1 MTAGEETLAA
11 DQTLAAEQ
19 TLASLFTGHRSHLVG
34 VAYRLTGSV
43 ADAEDAVQE
52 AWLRLT
58 GLGEQARAG
67 IRDLRGWLTTV
78 VGRICLDRLRS
89 AAVRRERYVGQ
100 WLPEPLVT
108 SGEDDP
114 LDAVVRDDGV
124 RMAALV
130 VLDRLTPEQRVAF
143 VLHDAF
149 DVPFAEIADTLG
161 CTVATARQHA
171 SRGRRAAAEAEPPPR
186 VALAEQ
192 REVLER
198 FLQALAS
205 GDVDAV
211 IGLLHPDV
219 VLVGDGGG
227 KAKTA
232 INVVSG
238 PDKVARLLFGLL
250 RKYDGATAAGQP
262 ALVNGDLG
270 LVFPARGELT
280 PRVSAVV
287 VRDGMVAAVY
297 DVSNPDKLGHVP
309 FPQTPQ
315 DNAQGA

>member
-1 MTAGEETLAA
+1 MTAGEETPA
-11 DQTLAAEQ
+11 AAEQ
-19 TLASLFTGHRSHLVG
+19 TLASTFTGHRSHLVG

-58 GLGEQARAG
+58 GLSAEAQAG

-100 WLPEPLVT
+100 WLPEPLIT

-149 DVPFAEIADTLG
+149 DVPFAEIADALG

-186 VALAEQ
+186 VALEEQ
-192 REVLER
+192 RELLER
-198 FLQALAS
+198 FLEALAS
-205 GDVDAV
+205 GDVEAV
-211 IGLLHPDV
+211 VGLLHPDV
-219 VLVGDGGG
+219 VFVGDAGG
-227 KAKTA
+227 KTRTA
-232 INVVSG
+232 VNVVSG
-238 PDKVARLLFGLL
+238 REKVARFLFGLL
-250 RKYDGATAAGQP
+250 RKYGGAPTGLP
-262 ALVNGDLG
+262 VLVNGDLG
-270 LVFPARGELT
+270 LLFPAQGEVAA
-280 PRVSAVV
+280 RVSAFA
-287 VRDGMVAAVY
+287 VRDGVVAGVY
-297 DVSNPDKLGHVP
+297 DMANPDKLGHVP
-309 FPQTPQ
+309 FPE
-315 DNAQGA
+315 NA

>member
-1 MTAGEETLAA
+1 MTAAEHTLVS
-11 DQTLAAEQ
+11 T
-19 TLASLFTGHRSHLVG
+19 FTGHRSHLVG

-52 AWLRLT
+52 AWLRLS
-58 GLGEQARAG
+58 GLSDQGRAG

-89 AAVRRERYVGQ
+89 ATARRERYVGQ
-100 WLPEPLVT
+100 WLPEPLLT
-108 SGEDDP
+108 TGEDDP

-149 DVPFAEIADTLG
+149 DVPFAEIAEVLG

-171 SRGRRAAAEAEPPPR
+171 SRGRRALAEAEPPPR
-186 VALAEQ
+186 VALDEQ

-198 FLQALAS
+198 FLEAVAS
-205 GDVDAV
+205 GDLDAV
-211 IGLLHPDV
+211 VGLLHPDV
-219 VLVGDGGG
+219 VMVGDGGG
-227 KAKTA
+227 KARTA
-232 INVVSG
+232 VHVVSG
-238 PDKVARLLFGLL
+238 ADKVARLILGLM
-250 RKYDGATAAGQP
+250 RRYGDVEGRP

-270 LVFPARGELT
+270 LMFAAQGELT
-280 PRVSAVV
+280 PRVEAFV
-287 VRDGMVAAVY
+287 VRDGKVAGVY
-297 DVSNPDKLGHVP
+297 DMSNPDKLGHVP
-309 FPQTPQ
+309 FPEP
-315 DNAQGA
+315 A

>member
-1 MTAGEETLAA
+1 MTT
-11 DQTLAAEQ
+11 AEQ
-19 TLASLFTGHRSHLVG
+19 TLASTFTGHRSHLVG

-58 GLGEQARAG
+58 GLTEQGRAQ

-89 AAVRRERYVGQ
+89 AVARRERYVGQ

-108 SGEDDP
+108 SGDDDP

-149 DVPFAEIADTLG
+149 DVPFAEIADALG

-171 SRGRRAAAEAEPPPR
+171 SRGRRAAAEADPPPR
-186 VALAEQ
+186 VALEEQ

-198 FLQALAS
+198 FLAAVAS
-205 GDVDAV
+205 GDLDAV
-211 IGLLHPDV
+211 VSLLHPDV
-219 VLVGDGGG
+219 VMVGDGGG
-227 KAKTA
+227 KARTA
-232 INVVSG
+232 VHVVSG
-238 PDKVARLLFGLL
+238 ADKVARLILGLMRRYGDVEGL
-250 RKYDGATAAGQP
+250 P

-270 LVFPARGELT
+270 LVFAAQGELT
-280 PRVSAVV
+280 PRVEAIV
-287 VRDGMVAAVY
+287 VRDGKVAGVY
-297 DVSNPDKLGHVP
+297 DMSNPDKLGHVP
-309 FPQTPQ
+309 FPET
-315 DNAQGA
+315 A

>member
-1 MTAGEETLAA
+1 MTT
-11 DQTLAAEQ
+11 AEQ
-19 TLASLFTGHRSHLVG
+19 TLAATFTGHRSHLIG

-52 AWLRLT
+52 AWLRLS
-58 GLGEQARAG
+58 GLDERTRAG

-89 AAVRRERYVGQ
+89 AAARRERYVGQ

-124 RMAALV
+124 RLAALV

-149 DVPFAEIADTLG
+149 GVPFAEIADVLG
-161 CTVATARQHA
+161 VTVAAARQHA
-171 SRGRRAAAEAEPPPR
+171 SRGRRAAAEADPPPR
-186 VALAEQ
+186 VALEEQ

-198 FLQALAS
+198 FLAALAS
-205 GDVDAV
+205 GDVRAV
-211 IGLLHPDV
+211 VGLLHPDV
-219 VLVGDGGG
+219 VMVGDGGG

-238 PDKVARLLFGLL
+238 PDKVARFLLGLL
-250 RKYDGATAAGQP
+250 RKYGGVPVGMRQV
-262 ALVNGDLG
+262 LVNGDLG
-270 LVFPARGELT
+270 LLFTARPDLA
-280 PRVSAVV
+280 PRVSTFV
-287 VRDGMVAAVY
+287 VRDGLVTGVY
-297 DVSNPDKLGHVP
+297 DMVNPDKLGHVD
-309 FPQTPQ
+309 F
-315 DNAQGA
+315 DESSDEAESAGGGGQGGEG